1 MLAVKDPRHGI
12 GGNGVSIKMP
22 ASRFF
27 RMSRHD
33 RRWVTLAAGLLA
45 VWLQLLAPFALVSG
59 MQIGMARSASAAE
72 AAADAVIYLCQPLSQ
87 NHGKDGPAGK
97 HLLRIDCQICQT
109 LHILANGLAPTP
121 VVPQLATAPV
131 ATFDPASEHR
141 RVAASPPV
149 GFSSRAPP
157 IV

>member
-1 MLAVKDPRHGI
+1 MAG
-12 GGNGVSIKMP
+12 
-22 ASRFF
+22 SRFF

-45 VWLQLLAPFALVSG
+45 VWLQILAPFALVAG
-59 MQIGMARSASAAE
+59 MQTGMARSASAAE

-87 NHGKDGPAGK
+87 NHGKDGPVGK

-109 LHILANGLAPTP
+109 LHLLANGLVPAP
-121 VVPQLATAPV
+121 VAPQLAAAPTAIFAPAIDRLQLAA
-131 ATFDPASEHR
+131 AT
-141 RVAASPPV
+141 PV

-157 IV
+157 AA